1 MATTRNQ
8 LSYGSL
14 GSDVTELQKLLN
26 QNGYTLDE
34 DGIYGTNTQEAVKD
48 YQQKNNLSANGIADS
63 NTWNTLTGA
72 SSNNTAANAGFKYDA
87 YQPSDAVTQAQA
99 LLQQQTAN
107 KPGAY
112 NSAWQ
117 GQLTDTISQIL
128 NRDKFSYDLNADAL
142 YQQYAN
148 QYMNQ
153 GKMAMMDTMGQAAA
167 MTGGY
172 GNSYAQSVGQQAYQ
186 SHLQQLNDIMPDLY
200 QLALNKYQMEGD
212 ALYDQYAMLG
222 AQEEQDYG
230 RYRDEMSDWQAQL
243 DRLQNQYNT
252 EREYDYSKW
261 ADSRDFAYG
270 QYSDDRAYDY
280 QAGRDKVADEQWQK
294 AFDYQIDRDQ
304 VADEQWQNAFDYQAG
319 RDQVADKQWQN
330 AFDYQTD
337 RDKISDE
344 QWQTAFDYQ
353 TDRDKISDEQWQ
365 KEYEEAI
372 RQFNITNGIETP
384 SASEGTS
391 GGSGS
396 GGSGGSDG
404 GSGGSANG
412 SWLNSDG
419 SVNVNQI
426 NTNTEWWREYAAS
439 NGLDPNTGKKVNDGG
454 KEDSGGGGG
463 EGFTGSTYNEA
474 AAYLKANGQSA
485 AGLMTQSVWQSHKN
499 NNNSADFEHDASSYK
514 EYLAAYIYWKTGK

>member
-1 MATTRNQ
+1 MANYNQ
-8 LSYGSL
+8 LSYGSQ
-14 GSDVTELQKLLN
+14 GSEVSELQKLLN
-26 QNGYTLDE
+26 QNGYSLSE
-34 DGIYGTNTQEAVKD
+34 DGIFGSKTQEAVRD
-48 YQQKNNLSANGIADS
+48 YQQKNNLDVDGIVGTNTWGALTKAPAGSTSNATS
-63 NTWNTLTGA
+63 NT
-72 SSNNTAANAGFKYDA
+72 TATTPADTGFKYDA

-186 SHLQQLNDIMPDLY
+186 GHLQQLNDKIPDLY

-230 RYRDEMSDWQAQL
+230 RHRDEMSDWQAEL
-243 DRLQNQYNT
+243 DRLQNQYNA
-252 EREYDYSKW
+252 ERDYDYSKW
-261 ADSRDFAYG
+261 TDGRDFAYG

-280 QAGRDKVADEQWQK
+280 QAGRD
-294 AFDYQIDRDQ
+294 Q
-304 VADEQWQNAFDYQAG
+304 VADEQWL
-319 RDQVADKQWQN
+319 
-330 AFDYQTD
+330 
-337 RDKISDE
+337 
-344 QWQTAFDYQ
+344 
-353 TDRDKISDEQWQ
+353 

-372 RQFNITNGIETP
+372 RQFNLTHGIETP
-384 SASEGTS
+384 SASAGTS

-396 GGSGGSDG
+396 GGSGGSGG

-439 NGLDPNTGKKVNDGG
+439 NGLDPNTGKKT
-454 KEDSGGGGG
+454 SGGQEDTGGNG
-463 EGFTGSTYNEA
+463 SGFTGSTYSEA
-474 AAYLKANGQSA
+474 AAYLKNNGQSA
-485 AGLMTQSVWQSHKN
+485 SGLMTQSEWQRHKN
-499 NNNSADFEHDASSYK
+499 NNNSAGGEHEASSYK
-514 EYLAAYIYWKTGK
+514 EYLAAYTYGKTGK

>member
-1 MATTRNQ
+1 MANYNQ
-8 LSYGSL
+8 LSYGSQ
-14 GSDVTELQKLLN
+14 GSEVSELQKLLN
-26 QNGYTLDE
+26 QNGYSLSE
-34 DGIYGTNTQEAVKD
+34 DGIFGSKTQEAVRD
-48 YQQKNNLSANGIADS
+48 YQQKNNLDVDGIVGTNTWGALTKAPAGSTSNATS
-63 NTWNTLTGA
+63 NT
-72 SSNNTAANAGFKYDA
+72 TATTPADTGFKYDA

-186 SHLQQLNDIMPDLY
+186 GYLQQLNDKIPDLY

-230 RYRDEMSDWQAQL
+230 RHRDEMSDWQAEL
-243 DRLQNQYNT
+243 DRLQNQYNA
-252 EREYDYSKW
+252 ERDYDYSQW
-261 ADSRDFAYG
+261 TDGRDFAYG
-270 QYSDDRAYDY
+270 QFSDDRAYDY
-280 QAGRDKVADEQWQK
+280 QT
-294 AFDYQIDRDQ
+294 
-304 VADEQWQNAFDYQAG
+304 G
-319 RDQVADKQWQN
+319 RDQVA
-330 AFDYQTD
+330 
-337 RDKISDE
+337 
-344 QWQTAFDYQ
+344 
-353 TDRDKISDEQWQ
+353 DEQWQ

-372 RQFNITNGIETP
+372 RQFNFTHGIETP
-384 SASEGTS
+384 SASAGTSGGTS

-396 GGSGGSDG
+396 GGSGG

-439 NGLDPNTGKKVNDGG
+439 NGLDPNTGKKTSGG
-454 KEDSGGGGG
+454 QEETGGNGGGGG
-463 EGFTGSTYNEA
+463 NEVDTSGWNAGQWESYFAQIRQTEGTA
-474 AAYLKANGQSA
+474 AAQKELNE
-485 AGLMTQSVWQSHKN
+485 MTSSGKIPTKYVAS
-499 NNNSADFEHDASSYK
+499 ASSG
-514 EYLAAYIYWKTGK
+514 ARGGKLGH